1 MQGYTNP
8 AMEKTMY
15 LPLAERM
22 VEKFMEEKKIDAEAG
37 DGRASCG
44 QCKHE
49 QAVLW
54 RMYFSS
60 LF

>member
-37 DGRASCG
+37 NGRTFYG
-44 QCKHE
+44 QCKHVE
-49 QAVLW
+49 AVLW
-54 RMYFSS
+54 
-60 LF
+60 